1 MGTFEEKI
9 IDQPGVSVETE
20 HRAKLLAELCQLL
33 ETYMSAEQVKQVVN
47 AYRFS
52 DKAHTG
58 QVRKSGE
65 PYIHHPL
72 EAAMILANM
81 RLDHDTIM
89 AAILHDVIEDTAATK
104 EQLLENFGEEV
115 AELVDGVSKLTQ
127 VQFESKAQAQA
138 ENFQKMMLAMVR
150 DIRVI
155 LVKLADRIHNM
166 RTLGAVSPEKRRRIA
181 KETLDIYVPLAQRL
195 GINTFRLE
203 LEDLGFA
210 NLYPSRYRI
219 LQETVKRARGNR
231 KEIVQQIGDSIS
243 ERLDQEGVQG
253 SSVVGREKHLYSLY
267 QKMRNKNIMLS
278 DVFDVYAFRIVVDSV
293 DACYRTLGVVHNLYK
308 PVPGKFKD
316 YIAIP
321 KSNGYQSLHTVL
333 FGPYSVPIEVQIR
346 SAEMDKVAEAGIA
359 AHWLY
364 KTGDQPSGAAQSRTR
379 EWLKNVL
386 ELQQSAGN
394 SMEFI
399 ENVKIDL
406 FPDVVYVFT
415 PKGEILELPRGSTP
429 VDFAYAV
436 HTDVGNGCVA
446 AKIDRS
452 LSPLSTPLHN
462 GQTVEIIT
470 APASRPNPV
479 WLNFVVTAKAR
490 ANIRSFLKNLKEEE
504 AVRLGRSLLEQALA
518 NFSLSLDELE
528 DKHLQSVMDELRI
541 PSMNQLLKDVGL
553 GNRMALLV
561 ARSISEAKTKTK
573 SKISRPAKTPTS
585 MDTVKTVL
593 TRYVPNWLKGSD
605 KSGLRPLAI
614 KGTEGVV
621 VQYGKCCRPIP
632 GDSIIGF
639 VTSGRGIVIHVESC
653 KNVAEYRDN
662 PDRWI
667 NVQWDEAV
675 AGEYPVEVRVEV
687 ANKRGIL
694 ATVAAAIA
702 EVDANIQNV
711 NIEDRDGKF
720 SWIHFTVDVRD
731 RTHLASIIRSVRAID
746 LVSKIVRTRN

>member
-1 MGTFEEKI
+1 MGTIEEKLS
-9 IDQPGVSVETE
+9 DQPSNGEKRE
-20 HRAKLLAELCQLL
+20 HRSKLVADLCRCLEVYLAPEQI
-33 ETYMSAEQVKQVVN
+33 EQVVKS
-47 AYRFS
+47 YEYS
-52 DKAHTG
+52 DKAHSG
-58 QVRKSGE
+58 QTRKSGE

-72 EAAMILANM
+72 EAAIILAEM
-81 RLDHDTIM
+81 RLDDQTIM
-89 AAILHDVIEDTAATK
+89 AAILHDVIEDTDISK
-104 EQLLENFGEEV
+104 EQLAEGFGEEV
-115 AELVDGVSKLTQ
+115 ADLVDGVSKLTQ

-138 ENFQKMMLAMVR
+138 ENFQKMMLAMVK

-166 RTLGAVSPEKRRRIA
+166 RTLDAVSPETRRRVA

-203 LEDLGFA
+203 LEELGFA

-219 LQETVKRARGNR
+219 LSETVKRARGNR
-231 KEIVQQIGDSIS
+231 KEIVQQIGDTIR
-243 ERLDQEGVQG
+243 ERLAQEGLTGEVI
-253 SSVVGREKHLYSLY
+253 GREKHLYSLY
-267 QKMRNKNIMLS
+267 QKMRTKNLNLS
-278 DVFDVYAFRIVVDSV
+278 DVYDVYAFRIVVGSV

-346 SAEMDKVAEAGIA
+346 TADMDRVAEAGIA

-364 KTGDQPSGAAQSRTR
+364 KTGEQASGAAQSRTR
-379 EWLKNVL
+379 EWLKDLL
-386 ELQQSAGN
+386 ELQKSTGN
-394 SMEFI
+394 SLEFI

-436 HTDVGNGCVA
+436 HTDVGNTCVA
-446 AKIDRS
+446 AKIDRA
-452 LSPLSTPLHN
+452 LSPLSTALHN
-462 GQTVEIIT
+462 GQTIEIIT
-470 APASRPNPV
+470 APAGRPNPV

-490 ANIRSFLKNLKEEE
+490 TNIRSFLKNLEEEE
-504 AVRLGRSLLEQALA
+504 AVTLGKRLLEQALSS
-518 NFSLSLDELE
+518 FSLTIDGLDSKSRDMVL
-528 DKHLQSVMDELRI
+528 SELRI
-541 PSMNQLLKDVGL
+541 DSLDQLVKEIGL

-561 ARSISEAKTKTK
+561 ARRFNETKQETEISLAK
-573 SKISRPAKTPTS
+573 AKKATS

-621 VQYGKCCRPIP
+621 VQYARCCRPIP
-632 GDSIIGF
+632 GDAIIGF

-653 KNVAEYRDN
+653 KNVAEYKDS

-667 NVQWDEAV
+667 AVQWDNQA
-675 AGEYPVEVRVEV
+675 AGEYPVDVRVEV

-702 EVDANIQNV
+702 EMGANIENV

-720 SWIHFTVDVRD
+720 SSLYFTLNVRD
-731 RTHLASIIRSVRAID
+731 RKHLASVMRHVRALE
-746 LVSKIVRTRN
+746 LVAKISRSRN

>member
-1 MGTFEEKI
+1 VSTFEETLV
-9 IDQPGVSVETE
+9 DEPREGAGFEC
-20 HRAKLLAELCQLL
+20 RNKLLADLCSLL
-33 ETYMSAEQVKQVVN
+33 DTYLLPEQVTEVVA
-47 AYRFS
+47 AYKFG

-58 QVRKSGE
+58 QTRKSGE

-72 EAAMILANM
+72 AAATILAEM
-81 RLDHDTIM
+81 RLDHHTIM
-89 AAILHDVIEDTAATK
+89 AAILHDVIEDTPATK
-104 EQLLENFGEEV
+104 VELSERFGEEV

-150 DIRVI
+150 DIRVV

-166 RTLGAVSPEKRRRIA
+166 RTLDAMVPEKRRRIA

-195 GINTFRLE
+195 GINTFRIE

-210 NLYPSRYRI
+210 NLYPSRYRV
-219 LQETVKRARGNR
+219 LAETVKRGRGNR
-231 KEIVQQIGDSIS
+231 KEIVQKIEQSIN
-243 ERLDQEGVQG
+243 ERLDQEKLQA
-253 SSVVGREKHLYSLY
+253 SVLGREKHLYSLY
-267 QKMRNKNIMLS
+267 QKMRNKNLTLS
-278 DVFDVYAFRIVVDSV
+278 DIFDVYAFRIVVNSV
-293 DACYRTLGVVHNLYK
+293 DACYRALGVVHNRYK

-346 SAEMDKVAEAGIA
+346 TVDMDKVAEAGIA

-364 KTGDQPSGAAQSRTR
+364 KTGEQPSGAAQTRTR
-379 EWLKNVL
+379 EWLKNLL
-386 ELQQSAGN
+386 ELQQNAGN
-394 SMEFI
+394 SLEFI

-415 PKGEILELPRGSTP
+415 PAGDILELPRGSTS

-436 HTDVGNGCVA
+436 HTGVGNTCVA
-446 AKIDRS
+446 AKIDRN
-452 LSPLSTPLHN
+452 LSPLSTALHN

-470 APASRPNPV
+470 APAGRPNPV

-490 ANIRSFLKNLKEEE
+490 ANIRNFLKNLKGEE
-504 AVRLGRSLLEQALA
+504 AIDLGRRLLGQALSS
-518 NFSLSLDELE
+518 FSMSIEGLDDTNLRTV
-528 DKHLQSVMDELRI
+528 LAELR
-541 PSMNQLLKDVGL
+541 METLDQLLNEIGL

-561 ARSISEAKTKTK
+561 ARRFSEAQRDADDDSLRARK
-573 SKISRPAKTPTS
+573 STS
-585 MDTVKTVL
+585 MNTVKTVL

-605 KSGLRPLAI
+605 KTGLRPLAI

-621 VQYGKCCRPIP
+621 VQYGRCCRPIP
-632 GDSIIGF
+632 GDPIVGF
-639 VTSGRGIVIHVESC
+639 VTSGRGIVIHVEAC

-667 NVQWDEAV
+667 NVQWEDCV
-675 AGEYPVEVRVEV
+675 TGEYPVDVRVDV

-702 EVDANIQNV
+702 ETGANIENV

-720 SWIHFTVDVRD
+720 SCLSFTLDVRD
-731 RTHLASIIRSVRAID
+731 RKHLAMIIRRVRAID
-746 LVSKIVRTRN
+746 LVAKITRTRN

>member
-1 MGTFEEKI
+1 MSTFDETLLDQPPREGVTFEC
-9 IDQPGVSVETE
+9 
-20 HRAKLLAELCQLL
+20 RNKLLADLCALL
-33 ETYMSAEQVKQVVN
+33 ETYLTPEQIAEVIA
-47 AYRFS
+47 AYKFG

-58 QVRKSGE
+58 QTRKSGE

-72 EAAMILANM
+72 AAATILAEM
-81 RLDHDTIM
+81 RLDHHTIM
-89 AAILHDVIEDTAATK
+89 AAILHDVIEDTQATK
-104 EQLLENFGEEV
+104 AQLSEHFGEEV

-150 DIRVI
+150 DIRVV

-166 RTLGAVSPEKRRRIA
+166 RTLDAMAPEKRRRIA

-195 GINTFRLE
+195 GINTFRIE

-210 NLYPSRYRI
+210 NLYPSRYRV
-219 LQETVKRARGNR
+219 LAETVKRGRGNR
-231 KEIVQQIGDSIS
+231 KEIVQQIEQSIN
-243 ERLDQEGVQG
+243 ERLAQENL
-253 SSVVGREKHLYSLY
+253 SASVLGREKHLYSLY
-267 QKMRNKNIMLS
+267 QKMKNKSLTLS
-278 DVFDVYAFRIVVDSV
+278 DICDVYAFRIVVDSV
-293 DACYRTLGVVHNLYK
+293 DACYRALGVVHNRYK

-346 SAEMDKVAEAGIA
+346 TVDMDKVAEAGIA

-364 KTGDQPSGAAQSRTR
+364 KTGEQASGAAQTRTR
-379 EWLKNVL
+379 EWLKNLL
-386 ELQQSAGN
+386 ELQQNAGD
-394 SMEFI
+394 SLEFI

-415 PKGEILELPRGSTP
+415 PAGEILELPRGSTS

-436 HTDVGNGCVA
+436 HTGVGNTCVA
-446 AKIDRS
+446 AKIDRN
-452 LSPLSTPLHN
+452 LSPLSTALHN

-470 APASRPNPV
+470 APAGRPNPV

-490 ANIRSFLKNLKEEE
+490 ANIRNFLKNLEREE
-504 AVRLGRSLLEQALA
+504 AVSLGRRLLGQALSS
-518 NFSLSLDELE
+518 FSMSIESLDE
-528 DKHLQSVMDELRI
+528 KNLQTVLNELRMA
-541 PSMNQLLKDVGL
+541 SMDQLLNEIGL

-561 ARSISEAKTKTK
+561 ARRFSEAQNDAAGAQ
-573 SKISRPAKTPTS
+573 RAKKGRS
-585 MDTVKTVL
+585 IDTVKTVL

-605 KSGLRPLAI
+605 KTGLRPLAI

-621 VQYGKCCRPIP
+621 VQYGRCCRPIP
-632 GDSIIGF
+632 GDPIVGF
-639 VTSGRGIVIHVESC
+639 VTSGRGIVIHVEAC

-667 NVQWDEAV
+667 NVQWEDNV
-675 AGEYPVEVRVEV
+675 SGDYSVDVRVDV

-702 EVDANIQNV
+702 ETGANIENV

-720 SWIHFTVDVRD
+720 SCLSFTLDVRD
-731 RTHLASIIRSVRAID
+731 RKHLAMIIRRVRAID
-746 LVSKIVRTRN
+746 LVAKITRTRN